1 MQYYRGYIFLILKYR
16 VLICLSGVRV
26 KRGFNEGF
34 SFLTTKEII
43 TLEDDVYNF
52 VGNFESR
59 GYKDLGKRKNG
70 KNG

>member
-1 MQYYRGYIFLILKYR
+1 
-16 VLICLSGVRV
+16 LSGVRV